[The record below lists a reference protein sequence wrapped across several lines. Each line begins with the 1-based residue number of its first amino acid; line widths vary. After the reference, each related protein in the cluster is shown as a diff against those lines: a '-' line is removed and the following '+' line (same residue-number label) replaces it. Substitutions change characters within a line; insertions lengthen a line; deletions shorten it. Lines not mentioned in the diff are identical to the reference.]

1 MYYMIE
7 VSTITSKGTITIPS
21 RIRELLQLK
30 PGQKVRFEEDPK
42 TGEIRLK
49 RAMTIEE
56 LHELNKKYLPNLEKA
71 LNGRDI
77 DDFIDEGMARQ
88 AVARY
93 KRSLE

>member
-1 MYYMIE
+1 MIE

-56 LHELNKKYLPNLEKA
+56 LREKNKKYLVNLEKT
-71 LNGRDI
+71 LKGRDI
-77 DDFIDEGMARQ
+77 DEFIDEGMARE

>member
-1 MYYMIE
+1 MIE
-7 VSTITSKGTITIPS
+7 ISTITSKGTITIPS

-56 LHELNKKYLPNLEKA
+56 LHELNKQYLPNLEKA

-77 DDFIDEGMARQ
+77 DDFIDEGMAQQ